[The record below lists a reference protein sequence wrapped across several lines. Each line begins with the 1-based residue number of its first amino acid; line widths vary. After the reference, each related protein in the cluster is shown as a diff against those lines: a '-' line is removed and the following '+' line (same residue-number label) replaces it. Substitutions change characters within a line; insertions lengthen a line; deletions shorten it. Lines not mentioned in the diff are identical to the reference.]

1 MLKPGQQIDR
11 YEVLE
16 AIATGGMA
24 EVFKVR
30 HTALDTVHALKVLV
44 LRTQD
49 IRRRLL
55 QEGRLQAALRHPNAI
70 AVTDVIE
77 VDGHQGLVMEYVDG
91 PTLLDWCY
99 DEQPDWA
106 TLEQVFRDLVAG
118 VGAAHALGLVHRD
131 LKPSNVLIDGG
142 PGRWIP
148 KVCDFGLAKVL
159 KDQQTDDATRSG
171 VPMGTPSYM
180 APEQIADA
188 KSVGPAADVFSL
200 GALLYYMCT
209 GRKAFDGANAVET
222 YNAVLDGVFVSP
234 EEYRSDIPPHLLRT
248 LYTCLRVDPRTRP
261 ASAQAVLELLDGGA
275 LPPARAASIAPQP
288 RAVRSRSWLPWVA
301 LALAACFAGLT
312 VGTVLWSTLA
322 GVPAGGVSI
331 EPTVPEPIEAVDVGG
346 DVSVGRHQT
355 SVGGSAT
362 PRCPVVEGLLG
373 YAPVADKDR
382 KGDVLTLPGATP
394 LRAGPDEALNGC
406 VLPAGTQ
413 ITIVDRAHKKGG
425 GLWLP
430 VHAGSIRPAP

>member
-44 LRTQD
+44 LRTHD

-55 QEGRLQAALRHPNAI
+55 QEGRMQAALKHPNAI
-70 AVTDVIE
+70 AVTDVVD

-106 TLEQVFRDLVAG
+106 TIEQVFRDVVAG

-142 PGRWIP
+142 PGRWVP

-159 KDQQTDDATRSG
+159 KDQQHDDATRSG

-188 KSVGPAADVFSL
+188 KSVGPAADIFSL

-222 YNAVLDGVFVSP
+222 YNAVLDGVFISP
-234 EEYRSDIPPHLLRT
+234 EEHRKDIPPHLLRV
-248 LYTCLRVDPRTRP
+248 LYTCLRVDPSTRP
-261 ASAQAVLELLDGGA
+261 ASAQAVLDLLDGA
-275 LPPARAASIAPQP
+275 TLPPLRPARSIAPP
-288 RAVRSRSWLPWVA
+288 AAVRTRLLPIAA
-301 LALAACFAGLT
+301 LATAACFAGMA
-312 VGTVLWSTLA
+312 VGLLVWSSLLRPRVTID
-322 GVPAGGVSI
+322 PI
-331 EPTVPEPIEAVDVGG
+331 EPAVIEEI
-346 DVSVGRHQT
+346 SVGPDLEPRRTEAET
-355 SVGGSAT
+355 SLSGS
-362 PRCPVVEGLLG
+362 RCRVVDGLLG

-394 LRAGPDEALNGC
+394 LRRGPDEALNGC
-406 VLPAGTQ
+406 VLAAGTK
-413 ITIVDRAHKKGG
+413 ITVISRAHKKGG

-430 VHAGSIRPAP
+430 VHAGSVRPAP